1 MFNNFGIYN
10 YLNFNKNT
18 NIDKL
23 LSDND
28 TSPIL
33 EDLLI
38 EEGIIDELQNKN
50 EKLIKY
56 LNKEKIKQMLDYI
69 IKEPKDEEDHNK
81 GYKFP
86 FVCSKLFNVEE
97 SKIMKYFFKTN
108 KELNDEKKD
117 NNKKGKTD
125 LYFNFN
131 QYGNNNDENNND
143 NDNDNIKDKEI
154 NIDYLNNNEFEDNNE
169 DNCNYED
176 GNIDN
181 NDEKLNNDEVN
192 IEENKNNSNNNDDND
207 DDVVIQEKEEKNDN
221 NKIEEEKKDDNKN
234 NEEDIINQEDKD
246 KDICLFKSPDS
257 DTDNI
262 SKNKRYEIQKEKK
275 GSSKENSNEKNKNKD
290 KENKEEEKEDNYPE
304 DKIELLDYFLSFLND
319 NSELNYVLCGYFSS
333 LMLNLLNMNSIKII
347 KYLFLK
353 RKDSLKRLVYHS
365 YRKSIAE
372 ILCKI
377 IKYEDKFT
385 PDYLDNN
392 ENNNDYDEKEFSLI
406 RLEIIN
412 DIFEKIDINMN
423 SEKLFSLSFIIND
436 LTENKK
442 IFELIV
448 NNKNII
454 QCLITKQLKN
464 INLLNIENTSNDNE
478 KDSSKLFDKRYN
490 FTIIIDMIISWLNN
504 IVKYDMQIPMLL
516 YEVND
521 ELEEEGDFVQ
531 QKENDNVAPEV
542 HHTFLSQ
549 TLFDII
555 PDLIKNNFNKLEN
568 TKNNDLILQSFND
581 VKLAPLG
588 SYKIKI
594 VEMLTSLL
602 SYCKNIPN
610 EFDNLLINSNFFGN
624 AINYIFQYE
633 WNNLYQEAI
642 FQFLEK
648 LLTYDRDYPYHE
660 LSADYLFSKLNFLNT
675 IIEKLTEIKKTN
687 ENDGN
692 TGNGYAAFL
701 IGLSY
706 KINVLIGGNY
716 VDLKKSYTKE
726 GIMTFKDIGENPN
739 SKLINM
745 VFNMDN
751 IMNLK
756 DGKNDKDK
764 KEEIKPIDFMK
775 KYCNE
780 EWNNFFKDNISNKI
794 KAYEEKLCQQKN
806 RFISFGDSK
815 DDLFENENNNNEN
828 NEEEDLLGRY
838 KSRDEELFEDNNH
851 NDENDDLVNNDIND
865 DYGINKKDKDMAKYK
880 DMEINLNDFNFI
892 DDKENKKDEDNNN
905 DTNNDNGNENKDDN
919 NINDI
924 NDNKENENKI
934 EIDETYNT
942 VNYWK
947 NSIEKEN
954 NSYMNNLSE
963 EALNELL
970 E

>member
-1 MFNNFGIYN
+1 MFNNFGVYN
-10 YLNFNKNT
+10 YLNFNKNL

-28 TSPIL
+28 TPPIL

-86 FVCSKLFNVEE
+86 FICSKLFNVEDT
-97 SKIMKYFFKTN
+97 KIMKYFFKTN
-108 KELNDEKKD
+108 KELNDEKEET
-117 NNKKGKTD
+117 KKQDKSD
-125 LYFNFN
+125 LYFNIYQN
-131 QYGNNNDENNND
+131 DDNNDENNAG
-143 NDNDNIKDKEI
+143 NIKDKEI
-154 NIDYLNNNEFEDNNE
+154 NIDFINNNEYEDNNE
-169 DNCNYED
+169 DNCNYKD
-176 GNIDN
+176 VNIDN
-181 NDEKLNNDEVN
+181 GYEKLNNDEVN
-192 IEENKNNSNNNDDND
+192 IEENKNNSNNKDDNED
-207 DDVVIQEKEEKNDN
+207 EIVIQDK
-221 NKIEEEKKDDNKN
+221 EEKKDNIIKDEEKIDNNKN
-234 NEEDIINQEDKD
+234 NEKEIINQKDKD
-246 KDICLFKSPDS
+246 KDKNICLFKSPDS
-257 DTDNI
+257 DTDNQP
-262 SKNKRYEIQKEKK
+262 KNIRYEMQKEKK
-275 GSSKENSNEKNKNKD
+275 GSSKENSNEKNKD
-290 KENKEEEKEDNYPE
+290 KENKEEENKYPE
-304 DKIELLDYFLSFLND
+304 DKIELLDYFFSFLND

-353 RKDSLKRLVYHS
+353 RKDILKRFVYHS

-377 IKYEDKFT
+377 IKYEDKFI
-385 PDYLDNN
+385 PEYLDN

-423 SEKLFSLSFIIND
+423 SENLFSLSFIIND

-442 IFELIV
+442 IFESIV

-454 QCLITKQLKN
+454 QFLISKQLKN
-464 INLLNIENTSNDNE
+464 INLLNTDNE
-478 KDSSKLFDKRYN
+478 SEKVSSKLFNKKCN

-531 QKENDNVAPEV
+531 QKENDNVVPEV
-542 HHTFLSQ
+542 HHTFISQ

-555 PDLIKNNFNKLEN
+555 PELIKNNFNKLQN
-568 TKNNDLILQSFND
+568 VNNCNEINSDLILQSFND

-610 EFDNLLINSNFFGN
+610 EYDNLLINSNYFEN

-642 FQFLEK
+642 FEFFDK
-648 LLTYDRDYPYHE
+648 LLEYDKDYPYHE
-660 LSADYLFSKLNFLNT
+660 LSTDYLFSKLNFLSK
-675 IIEKLTEIKKTN
+675 IIEKLTEIKNNKD
-687 ENDGN
+687 NDGN
-692 TGNGYAAFL
+692 TGNGYTAFL

-726 GIMTFKDIGENPN
+726 GIMTFKEKGESPN

-751 IMNLK
+751 LTNLK
-756 DGKNDKDK
+756 DEKNNKDK
-764 KEEIKPIDFMK
+764 NEEIKPIDFMK

-780 EWNNFFKDNISNKI
+780 EWNNYFKDNISNKI
-794 KAYEEKLCQQKN
+794 KVYEGKLCQQKN
-806 RFISFGDSK
+806 RFMSFDDSK
-815 DDLFENENNNNEN
+815 DDLFENENNNDN

-851 NDENDDLVNNDIND
+851 NDENEDLVNNDIND
-865 DYGINKKDKDMAKYK
+865 DYGINKNNKDMSKYK
-880 DMEINLNDFNFI
+880 DMEINLNDFDFI
-892 DDKENKKDEDNNN
+892 DDKDNKKDD
-905 DTNNDNGNENKDDN
+905 DNENKDDN
-919 NINDI
+919 NNKDNNIDL
-924 NDNKENENKI
+924 DNKENENKI
-934 EIDETYNT
+934 EIDEKYNT

-947 NSIEKEN
+947 KSIEKEN
-954 NSYMNNLSE
+954 NSYLNNLGE